1 MENDRLMALMNGKDP
16 EEKQPKFPWLCIAVP
31 LVAVAMYIYFNYDSP
46 AGKARAEKALD
57 EYIAA
62 TYTTELDEFEKGENT
77 VPYSEGNIMGDK
89 AVAYGYY
96 YTKPEKIWGHVNIVA
111 DIEGNIVYDGYKEW
125 YLTGGFNFERYRD
138 EYYSKAYDLKQ
149 KLYAH
154 GVNQKFFS
162 ALDELGVSQHLESRQ
177 TGLGFGNRMISP
189 QLEPDKDYDINLLAQ
204 EYGSV
209 MIYLKSTRSSEED
222 FIKFAVFTGQWLAQ
236 QDVYFNELTFFLR
249 PAKMEDVR
257 NIHAV
262 ITMDELHSEDFET
275 IIKEKA
281 TAYTQQQYEADRQ
294 LTADPAA
301 EWPEEYM
308 MEFSVQVSH
317 ELF

>member
-16 EEKQPKFPWLCIAVP
+16 EEKQPKFLWLCIAVP
-31 LVAVAMYIYFNYDSP
+31 LVLIAAFIYFNYDSP

-62 TYTTELDEFEKGENT
+62 TYTTELDGFVKSEGLA
-77 VPYSEGNIMGDK
+77 PYSESNVMGDK
-89 AVAYGYY
+89 AVAYGYH
-96 YTKPEKIWGHVNIVA
+96 YTKPEKGWGNIFIWA

-125 YLTGGFNFERYRD
+125 YLTGGFNFERYQD
-138 EYYSKAYDLKQ
+138 EYYAGAYDLKQ
-149 KLYAH
+149 RLYAH
-154 GVNQKFFS
+154 IVNQKFFS
-162 ALDELGVSQHLESRQ
+162 VLDELGVSQHLESRQ

-189 QLEPDKDYDINLLAQ
+189 QLDPDKDYDINRLAQ
-204 EYGSV
+204 EYGSM
-209 MIYLKSTRSSEED
+209 MIYLKSARATEED
-222 FIKFAVFTGQWLAQ
+222 FIKFAAFSADWLAQ
-236 QDVYFNELTFFLR
+236 QDVYFNKLTFFLR

-262 ITMDELHSEDFET
+262 ITMDELHSDDFET

-281 TAYTQQQYEADRQ
+281 IAYTQQQYEADGKS
-294 LTADPAA
+294 ASSVD
-301 EWPEEYM
+301 EWTEEYM
-308 MEFSVQVSH
+308 MEFDVQVSH